1 MRASAAIVSR
11 ALAQLSADGKDAAS
25 SMECYSTPA
34 AVSPRRAA
42 EFEAELKRQLA
53 SSRYVYSDAAE
64 VAKSGKGIQVY
75 SGTFGASIVCNHYMI
90 VNL

>member
-11 ALAQLSADGKDAAS
+11 ALAQLSADGKDTAS
-25 SMECYSTPA
+25 SMECYSSPA
-34 AVSPRRAA
+34 AVSPRAA

-64 VAKSGKGIQVY
+64 VAKSGKGIQVFRQLFAIA
-75 SGTFGASIVCNHYMI
+75 TTK
-90 VNL
+90 

>member
-1 MRASAAIVSR
+1 MRASAAILSR

-25 SMECYSTPA
+25 SMECYSAPA
-34 AVSPRRAA
+34 AVSPRAA

-53 SSRYVYSDAAE
+53 NSRYVYSDAAE

-75 SGTFGASIVCNHYMI
+75 SGTFGTSIVCNH
-90 VNL
+90 